1 VTRQKLKK
9 SLKNLLT
16 NKNQNVIIKV
26 QKNKRKVKK
35 VTKMTKIE
43 MFKALKEIAEVKA
56 NAELTEKI
64 DNEIALL
71 EKRKDRKSGSLTK
84 TQKENLAIIGTIKDF
99 LATVGTPLTVTEIVK
114 QGGFDLTNQK
124 VSALLKK
131 LVDNGEVVKT
141 VEKKVSYFAYNA
153 PEAEADEAEADA

>member
-1 VTRQKLKK
+1 
-9 SLKNLLT
+9 
-16 NKNQNVIIKV
+16 
-26 QKNKRKVKK
+26 
-35 VTKMTKIE
+35 MTKIE

-84 TQKENLAIIGTIKDF
+84 TQKENLAIIETIKDF

-131 LVDNGEVVKT
+131 LVDSGEVTKT
-141 VEKKVSYFAYNA
+141 VEKKVSYFAYNVPA
-153 PEAEADEAEADA
+153 DEADEAEADE

>member
-1 VTRQKLKK
+1 
-9 SLKNLLT
+9 
-16 NKNQNVIIKV
+16 
-26 QKNKRKVKK
+26 
-35 VTKMTKIE
+35 MTKIE

-84 TQKENLAIIGTIKDF
+84 TQKENLVIIETIKDF

-131 LVDNGEVVKT
+131 LVDSGEVVKT

-153 PEAEADEAEADA
+153 PEAEADEAEADE

>member
-1 VTRQKLKK
+1 
-9 SLKNLLT
+9 
-16 NKNQNVIIKV
+16 
-26 QKNKRKVKK
+26 
-35 VTKMTKIE
+35 MTKIE
-43 MFKALKEIAEVKA
+43 MFEALKEIADVKA
-56 NAELTEKI
+56 NADYTAFI

-71 EKRKDRKSGSLTK
+71 KRRKANKSNSLTK
-84 TQKENLAIIGTIKDF
+84 NQKANLAIIETIKDF

-131 LVDNGEVVKT
+131 LVDSGEVVKT

-153 PEAEADEAEADA
+153 PADEADEAEADE

>member
-1 VTRQKLKK
+1 
-9 SLKNLLT
+9 
-16 NKNQNVIIKV
+16 
-26 QKNKRKVKK
+26 
-35 VTKMTKIE
+35 MTKIE

-84 TQKENLAIIGTIKDF
+84 TQKENLVIIETIKDF

-131 LVDNGEVVKT
+131 LVDSGEVVKT

-153 PEAEADEAEADA
+153 PEAEADEVEADE